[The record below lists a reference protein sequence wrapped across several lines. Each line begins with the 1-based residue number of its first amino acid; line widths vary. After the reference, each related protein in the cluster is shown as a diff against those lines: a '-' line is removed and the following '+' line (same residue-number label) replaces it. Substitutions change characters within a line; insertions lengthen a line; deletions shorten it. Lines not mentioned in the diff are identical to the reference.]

1 MREIDRL
8 AVDAASDAQKMTQ
21 LILENERFI
30 LRCASRAANRYLT
43 KSDDE
48 WAVALSAFA
57 QAVTTYR
64 FDRGSFLSLAE
75 LAIKRRL
82 IDYRKSQARFEPE
95 IMVNPCV
102 FGGEPDEGCED
113 VSIRIS
119 MNSIL
124 AGAWGGAGDAA
135 DARLEI
141 EAANQVFAAYAFS
154 FFDLPDFAPKTK
166 KTKAACA
173 RAAAFLLKNPPL
185 TGEMRVSRQLPLKI
199 IEKNTDVPRK
209 VLERHRKYII
219 ATVEILSGEYPCLA
233 EYVRY
238 IKEEMDK

>member
-8 AVDAASDAQKMTQ
+8 AVEAADDAHKLTQ

-30 LRCASRAANRYLT
+30 LRCASRAANRYVT

-48 WAVALSAFA
+48 WSVALSAFA

-75 LAIKRRL
+75 LAIRRRL
-82 IDYRKSQARFEPE
+82 IDYQKSQARYGNE
-95 IMVNPCV
+95 ITVNPSV
-102 FGGEPDEGCED
+102 FDSEPDEENED
-113 VSIRIS
+113 ISIRIS
-119 MNSIL
+119 LNGKM
-124 AGAWGGAGDAA
+124 ACAGDGA

-141 EAANQVFAAYAFS
+141 QAVNDTFAGYAFS
-154 FFDLPDFAPKTK
+154 FFDLPDYAPKSA

-173 RAAAFLLKNPPL
+173 KAAAFLLKNPPL
-185 TGEMRVSRQLPLKI
+185 IEEMRTLRQLPLKL
-199 IEKNTDVPRK
+199 IEKYADVPRK
-209 VLERHRKYII
+209 ILERHRKYII
-219 ATVEILSGEYPCLA
+219 AAVEILSGEYPYLA